1 MDINALKGID
11 ELNNSLLSK
20 FYYSLFI
27 SLCETNKEN
36 VKSALGNNAAAY
48 FKLAEMGIDSRGN
61 LETAARL

>member
-27 SLCETNKEN
+27 SLYETNKEK
-36 VKSALGNNAAAY
+36 VKSALGNNAAAC